1 MPARLRRRN
10 ALVAFARAFQPGTPG
25 IGRRVSALPRLVKA
39 TLKGEYDGRAR
50 LVLMTLAGI
59 YIFSPLELIPYVVF
73 VVFGVIDDAFVI
85 SWLIGAILSETER
98 FLAWERDRGR
108 GPLVL
113 HATPATGA
121 QAGRAQPHAH

>member
-1 MPARLRRRN
+1 M
-10 ALVAFARAFQPGTPG
+10 
-25 IGRRVSALPRLVKA
+25 PRLVKA
-39 TLKGEYDGRAR
+39 TVKGEYDGRAR
-50 LVLMTLAGI
+50 LILMTLASV

-108 GPLVL
+108 GPMVL
-113 HATPATGA
+113 QATPAAGV
-121 QAGRAQPHAH
+121 QAGRAQPHAR